1 MAAERQLIPL
11 DELVAELNARIQNLE
26 ALPLPQVR
34 EEIFTVLQLTDYI
47 HRAGVERL
55 SERLSQAGLLDEVL
69 QDPAIALLF
78 TLYNQNPYD
87 QASLAEQALEL
98 VRPYMQS
105 HGGEV
110 EVLDVQEGMVHVRLQ
125 GTCTTCAASTATLK
139 NGIEVALRQGLPGFQ
154 GLVVHE
160 PEPQEE
166 VPGLIELPM
175 AGKAPSTLPAPVFTQ
190 VAELFTLPEGRVMGV
205 QAGDKNA
212 ILIRFGPEVNAFDST
227 CPSCN
232 RSLKEAKLSGT
243 VLVCP
248 WQNCAY
254 DARSGQRVDGAAKP
268 GLRVYP
274 VSVQGQRVLLATDFA
289 PKELFARAKP

>member
-1 MAAERQLIPL
+1 VERQPEIPL

-55 SERLSQAGLLDEVL
+55 SRRLSQAGLLDEVL
-69 QDPAIALLF
+69 QDPAIALLL
-78 TLYNQNPYD
+78 TLYNQNPHD

-110 EVLDVQEGMVHVRLQ
+110 EVLEVQEGMVHVRLQ

-160 PEPQEE
+160 AEPAEE

-175 AGKAPSTLPAPVFTQ
+175 AGKAPTPQGPVFAQ
-190 VAELFTLPEGRVMGV
+190 VAELFTLLEGRVMNV
-205 QAGDKNA
+205 QAGDKSA
-212 ILIRFGPEVNAFDST
+212 ILVRFGPEVNAFDST

-254 DARSGQRVDGAAKP
+254 DARSGQRVDGEAKP

-274 VSVQGQRVLLATDFA
+274 VSVQGGRVLLATDFTA
-289 PKELFARAKP
+289 RELFAR